1 MSIASSVIRSG
12 RLVTWKSSGV
22 RRELQ
27 LDADAGITG
36 TGLAGGGKVP
46 VVDQWD
52 VIGVL
57 CLSFK

>member
-1 MSIASSVIRSG
+1 MIRSG

-27 LDADAGITG
+27 LDADAGIAG
-36 TGLAGGGKVP
+36 IGLAGGGKVP
-46 VVDQWD
+46 VVDRWD